1 MLIQQQPDINLENAR
16 RVHHEYYAPV
26 LVSAWWLR
34 LFCSALIVAVIVLG
48 FGNLRTAK
56 QLRKEK
62 ILVVA
67 PARDGSFDGVQYVS
81 MADYQPTD
89 KVVEHF
95 AYVWAV
101 KYYSRIRAS
110 ISEDYPESLKFFSP
124 DMVRT
129 LKSEAD
135 QSQWLQQFEASSDP
149 EIRIEVKKVRLERGT
164 ITIDFDKHFYLF
176 GHEVAGKVESWTTQI
191 SYALT
196 PIEQITSGM
205 IPANPI
211 GLKITALPLE
221 TKGF

>member
-1 MLIQQQPDINLENAR
+1 MLTLQEPDINLENAR
-16 RVHHEYYAPV
+16 RVHHEYYAPA

-34 LFCSALIVAVIVLG
+34 LFCCGLIVALILLG
-48 FGNLRTAK
+48 LGTLRTAK

-67 PARDGSFDGVQYVS
+67 AGRDGSFDAVQYVT

-95 AYVWAV
+95 AYVWTV

-110 ISEDYPESLKFFSP
+110 IVEDYTESLQFFSP

-129 LKSEAD
+129 LKSEAE
-135 QSQWLQQFEASSDP
+135 QSQWLEQFQASSDP
-149 EIRIEVKKVRLERGT
+149 EIRIEVKKVRLEKGA
-164 ITIDFDKHFYLF
+164 ITIDFDKRFYLF
-176 GHEVAGKVESWTTQI
+176 GHEVAGKTENWTTQVR
-191 SYALT
+191 YTLT
-196 PIEQITSGM
+196 PVEQITTGM
-205 IPANPI
+205 IPSNPI
-211 GLKITALPLE
+211 GLKITAPPLE

>member
-1 MLIQQQPDINLENAR
+1 MLTLQQPEINLENAR
-16 RVHHEYYAPV
+16 RVHHEYYAPA

-34 LFCSALIVAVIVLG
+34 LFCSGLIVALIVLG
-48 FGNLRTAK
+48 LGNLRTAK

-67 PARDGSFDGVQYVS
+67 TAHDGSFDAVQYVT

-89 KVVEHF
+89 KVIEHF

-101 KYYSRIRAS
+101 KYYSRNRAS
-110 ISEDYPESLKFFSP
+110 IAEDYPESLNFFAP

-129 LKSEAD
+129 LKSEAE
-135 QSQWLQQFEASSDP
+135 QSQWLQQFETSSEP
-149 EIRIEVKKVRLERGT
+149 EIRIDVKKVRLEKGS
-164 ITIDFDKHFYLF
+164 ITIDFEKHFYLF
-176 GHEVAGKVESWTTQI
+176 GREVAGKAESWTTQVR
-191 SYALT
+191 YTLT
-196 PIEQITSGM
+196 PVEQITTGM
-205 IPANPI
+205 IPSNPI